1 MSTKEI
7 GSKTKLMGKALTSI
21 LMELSTLGC
30 EKKTSRTGLALKFRQ
45 MERNM
50 KGITKM
56 ERNLAEEN
64 FNEQMGVC
72 TKGNLRNLKTTIS
85 MVMALINGAKGE
97 LI

>member
-1 MSTKEI
+1 MGMSTKEI

-30 EKKTSRTGLALKFRQ
+30 GKKTNRTGLVLKFGQ

-56 ERNLAEEN
+56 ERNLDEES

-72 TKGNLRNLKTTIS
+72 TKGNFKTTVS
-85 MVMALINGAKGE
+85 MVMALINEAKE
-97 LI
+97 EFI